1 MVIKNTTKT
10 KQTKRA
16 TVPQS
21 HIWTGAILT
30 GIKMLG
36 LSFTRIFK
44 HTTSTLHFVLLR
56 NLFSF
61 FLSACRNFKV
71 CSHCLRKEKKA
82 NVAWPS
88 LCSAQYHDWEQIDTL
103 RDGFAQSFLLSAL
116 VCNETLLDPFEV
128 FEVYYI
134 RERHRLKW
142 VNSSATRK
150 IDKNHCYYYLYLHD
164 IQIYPM
170 SNHQFIYIY
179 INFH

>member
-36 LSFTRIFK
+36 LSFTPIFK
-44 HTTSTLHFVLLR
+44 HTTSTLHFVLLT

-61 FLSACRNFKV
+61 LCPLV
-71 CSHCLRKEKKA
+71 EILRFVYIAYEKKKKA

-88 LCSAQYHDWEQIDTL
+88 LCSAHYHDWEQINTL
-103 RDGFAQSFLLSAL
+103 RDGFAQSFLLNAL

-142 VNSSATRK
+142 VNSSVTRK

-164 IQIYPM
+164 IKIYPM